1 MRVVPPENDTVE
13 ATWVAAWAYFFS
25 WVRIAQLALRRGRHY
40 WRLHISEQW
49 LTAQLANVLAIADP
63 AADPADPVAL
73 VRLARAIMTQEGGDR
88 PPRILEGVAICTNR
102 SWIPLMTIERI
113 LEVVAIC
120 TGRGWIPLW
129 VKRWLTP
136 KYPRGLGTP
145 GDISCSTE
153 PTDAE
158 LDEEVG

>member
-13 ATWVAAWAYFFS
+13 ATWVAAWAYFS

-40 WRLHISEQW
+40 WRLHMSEQW

-88 PPRILEGVAICTNR
+88 PPRILEGVAICTNYSGNYYTVLHR
-102 SWIPLMTIERI
+102 SWIPLMTTERI

-120 TGRGWIPLW
+120 TSRGWIPLC
-129 VKRWLTP
+129 V
-136 KYPRGLGTP
+136 
-145 GDISCSTE
+145 
-153 PTDAE
+153 
-158 LDEEVG
+158 

>member
-13 ATWVAAWAYFFS
+13 ATWVAAWAYFS

-40 WRLHISEQW
+40 WRLHMSEQW

-88 PPRILEGVAICTNR
+88 PPRIREG
-102 SWIPLMTIERI
+102 
-113 LEVVAIC
+113 VVAIC
-120 TGRGWIPLW
+120 TSRGWIPLW